1 MDENNNGNKRHMNEL
16 ITFRDSAISQVQ
28 TLTGLAKEAQE
39 FAEGLQK
46 DMNDQTVAHAQETE
60 AQAKEMG
67 ALQDILSLP
76 VMRFARRISEIQNRI
91 AKKFAGGDRG

>member
-1 MDENNNGNKRHMNEL
+1 MDENTKGNKSHINEL

-39 FAEGLQK
+39 FAAGLQK
-46 DMNDQTVAHAQETE
+46 DMNDQSVAHA
-60 AQAKEMG
+60 KELG